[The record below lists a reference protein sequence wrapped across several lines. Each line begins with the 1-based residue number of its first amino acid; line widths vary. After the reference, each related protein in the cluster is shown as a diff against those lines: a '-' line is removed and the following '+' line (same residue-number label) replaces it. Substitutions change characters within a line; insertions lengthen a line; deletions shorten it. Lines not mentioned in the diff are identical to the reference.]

1 MTDLIHHNITHFND
15 IKLLSLEGNVRIN
28 TTQQNKLYI
37 NTDNSTLTINENCAL
52 GFGTVPNYGS

>member
-37 NTDNSTLTINENCAL
+37 NTDNST
-52 GFGTVPNYGS
+52 